1 MYVFFLF
8 KKIFLEFIERTVLFM
23 QAVLIFI
30 AWGGGNDETWKS
42 KWKMFSFH
50 IFLSHNIELIID
62 KRSKIKKSY
71 NRKVIQRLI
80 INIFIILLKILLK

>member
-1 MYVFFLF
+1 
-8 KKIFLEFIERTVLFM
+8 
-23 QAVLIFI
+23 
-30 AWGGGNDETWKS
+30 
-42 KWKMFSFH
+42 MFSFH
-50 IFLSHNIELIID
+50 IFFSYNIELIID

>member
-1 MYVFFLF
+1 
-8 KKIFLEFIERTVLFM
+8 
-23 QAVLIFI
+23 
-30 AWGGGNDETWKS
+30 
-42 KWKMFSFH
+42 MFSFH
-50 IFLSHNIELIID
+50 IFFSHNIDLIID

>member
-1 MYVFFLF
+1 
-8 KKIFLEFIERTVLFM
+8 
-23 QAVLIFI
+23 
-30 AWGGGNDETWKS
+30 
-42 KWKMFSFH
+42 MFSFH
-50 IFLSHNIELIID
+50 IFFSHNIKLIID